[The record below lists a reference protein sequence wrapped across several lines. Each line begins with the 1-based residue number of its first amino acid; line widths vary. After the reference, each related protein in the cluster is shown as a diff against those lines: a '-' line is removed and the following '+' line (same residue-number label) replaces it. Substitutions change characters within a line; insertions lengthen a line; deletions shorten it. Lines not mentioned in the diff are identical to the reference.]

1 MPFRM
6 PETAQLSQA
15 TLRVRD
21 LEAHLA
27 FWRDLL
33 GLELTQVRGDR
44 YTLAPSGGAFTLE
57 LVHAPQA
64 PPRPHP
70 SVGLYHLAVLLPGPE
85 ALGALLRRLLE
96 ARYPLEGVAD
106 HGVSE
111 ALYLRDP
118 EGNGL
123 ELYRDRPKSA
133 WPYRDGALAMFTRP
147 LDVEGLLAQAP
158 HARPLPPETRLGH
171 VHLHVADLEAAE
183 AFYTQALG
191 LTVTQRTYPG
201 ARFLAA
207 GDYHHHLGLNT
218 WARGRR
224 APPEATGLVRYAWRV
239 TPQALEELKHHLEA
253 RRVPYRE
260 DGAALELVDPAG
272 VRVAVTGG
280 TARSA

>member
-21 LEAHLA
+21 LEASLA

-33 GLELTQVRGDR
+33 GLELVQAHGDR
-44 YTLAPSGGAFTLE
+44 YTLAPSGGAFVLE
-57 LVHAPQA
+57 LQHDPKA

-85 ALGALLRRLLE
+85 DLGALLRRLLE

-111 ALYLRDP
+111 AVYLRDP

-123 ELYRDRPKSA
+123 ELYRDRPRHT
-133 WPYRDGALAMFTRP
+133 WPYQGGALAMFTRP

-158 HARPLPPETRLGH
+158 RPRPLPPKARLGH
-171 VHLHVADLEAAE
+171 VHLHVADLEEAE
-183 AFYTQALG
+183 AFYTGVLG

-207 GDYHHHLGLNT
+207 GAYHHHLGLNT

-239 TPQALEELKHHLEA
+239 DPQALEELKHHLEA

-260 DGAALELVDPAG
+260 DGTALELVDPAG